1 MKYIEDE
8 KLYYKDQLIK
18 QLREYNIKHTGEKES
33 SSQYFYAFDNE
44 KLVGAVYV
52 NFSWD
57 WAGLGSIFYDDI
69 EVLKEII
76 SEVCNHYQDRAVGLK
91 LYTEVESRIDDFISI
106 GFAIGGKTEN
116 TPKTTQ
122 YFYLK
127 HTEFDIHSD
136 AHIKVITNH
145 EKIEKYD
152 SILLNH
158 LEKFD
163 NENDIHDVQEKDFM
177 FVALDDNK
185 FAGGVH
191 GSVTEDSMYI
201 GWLVVDEAYRG
212 NEIGKNLMY
221 KIEAKAK
228 ELDVYSINLGTV
240 EFQAQEFYSKLG
252 YKIVFIKEDD
262 PRGYKSYSMIKKI

>member
-1 MKYIEDE
+1 MKYIEDG
-8 KLYYKDQLIK
+8 KFYYKDQLIK
-18 QLREYNIKHTGEKES
+18 YLREYNIKHTGEKES

-44 KLVGAVYV
+44 KLVGAVYI

-69 EVLKEII
+69 DVLRKII
-76 SEVCNHYQDRAVGLK
+76 SEVCNHYKDKAVGLK
-91 LYTEVESRIDDFISI
+91 LYSEVKSRVDDFKSI
-106 GFAIGGKTEN
+106 GFDIGGKTEN

-127 HTEFDIHSD
+127 HTDFDIESD
-136 AHIKVITNH
+136 AQIRVVTTHK
-145 EKIEKYD
+145 KIEKYD
-152 SILLNH
+152 SILQNQ

-163 NENDIHDVQEKDFM
+163 IENDIHDVQEENYM
-177 FVALDDNK
+177 FVAIDDNK

-212 NEIGKNLMY
+212 NEIGKNLMF

-228 ELDVYSINLGTV
+228 ELNVYSINLGTV

-252 YKIVFIKEDD
+252 YKTVFIKEND

>member
-8 KLYYKDQLIK
+8 RYYYKDQLIK

-33 SSQYFYAFDNE
+33 YSQYFYAFDND
-44 KLVGAVYV
+44 KLVGAVYI

-57 WAGLGSIFYDDI
+57 WAGLGSIFYDNI
-69 EVLKEII
+69 EVLKKII
-76 SEVCNHYQDRAVGLK
+76 SEVCNHYRDKAVGLK
-91 LYTEVESRIDDFISI
+91 LYSEVESRVDDFKYI
-106 GFAIGGKTEN
+106 GFSIGGKTEN

-127 HTEFDIHSD
+127 HTKFDIHSEV
-136 AHIKVITNH
+136 KMNVINSD
-145 EKIEKYD
+145 EKIEMYD
-152 SILLNH
+152 AVLLNH

-163 NENDIHDVQEKDFM
+163 KENDIHDVEEANYM

-228 ELDVYSINLGTV
+228 ELNIYSINLGTV
-240 EFQAQEFYSKLG
+240 EFQAKEFYSKLG
-252 YKIVFIKEDD
+252 YKTVFIKEND
-262 PRGYKSYSMIKKI
+262 PRGYKSYSLIKKI